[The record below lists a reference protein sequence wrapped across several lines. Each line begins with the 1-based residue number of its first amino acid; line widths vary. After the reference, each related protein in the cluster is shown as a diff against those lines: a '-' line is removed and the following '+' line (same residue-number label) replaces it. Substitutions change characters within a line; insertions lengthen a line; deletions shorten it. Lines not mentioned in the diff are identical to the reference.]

1 MDSQSAIAR
10 IFGRGRQP
18 QEQKPFVQFTS
29 EDGET
34 RLTYHPDTSAGAVA
48 VRHNQAAIYGADHV
62 SPNVGM
68 RAVIEVRDPKT
79 GEFVPVTGSR
89 SMVPDTDTQMA
100 ALTSFKETGI
110 IGPQRVNPNGS
121 MATGGES
128 AVSAPSAG
136 QTAGGTAGGLTFG
149 PNINA
154 ASVNGSMFT
163 ANPDANAVAK
173 LPTILGKNQMV
184 TDGNEAL
191 AAMNFPMMLMQADGP
206 NQPPKMPPMILMP
219 GIQTVPQMKPQG
231 PGAVQMVRP
240 SGPAGQNKPSL
251 TAKPQAAK
259 DKTFQDPQQSAMD
272 YNLF

>member
-1 MDSQSAIAR
+1 
-10 IFGRGRQP
+10 
-18 QEQKPFVQFTS
+18 VQFTA

-34 RLTYHPDTSAGAVA
+34 RLTYHPDTSAGAAA

-110 IGPQRVNPNGS
+110 IGPQRVNQSGS
-121 MATGGES
+121 MSATNGGGGS
-128 AVSAPSAG
+128 AVTAPSAG
-136 QTAGGTAGGLTFG
+136 DTVGGTAGGLTFG

-154 ASVNGSMFT
+154 ASVNGNMFT

-173 LPTILGKNQMV
+173 LPAILGKNQMV

-240 SGPAGQNKPSL
+240 SGPAGQNKPGL
-251 TAKPQAAK
+251 KQPQGSKA
-259 DKTFQDPQQSAMD
+259 KTFQDPQQSAMD